1 MEQEALE
8 HAIRCWQAEEENA
21 RRIAGRKALL
31 VGVPAGLLAFA
42 GARADRI
49 GELLGWALDAHHGQ
63 RALAW
68 FALLLLAAGLSCF
81 LASAALAIG
90 VRRSALARTR
100 PASRHLHPISAQ
112 ALRDFAE
119 ADAQGARELAF
130 TRTIAAA
137 RGLLESNCDVEQRLF
152 MAGGWLVSGVL
163 FCFLALVAYAWLAR

>member
-1 MEQEALE
+1 MEREALE
-8 HAIRCWQAEEENA
+8 HAIRCWHAEEENA

-42 GARADRI
+42 GAQAGRI
-49 GELLGWALDAHHGQ
+49 GALLGQALDPAYEH
-63 RALAW
+63 RPLAW
-68 FALLLLAAGLSCF
+68 FALATLAAGLVCF
-81 LASAALAIG
+81 LASVALAIG
-90 VRRSALARTR
+90 VRRSAIARTR
-100 PASRHLHPISAQ
+100 PASRHLHPTSAH

-119 ADAQGARELAF
+119 ADSRGARELAF